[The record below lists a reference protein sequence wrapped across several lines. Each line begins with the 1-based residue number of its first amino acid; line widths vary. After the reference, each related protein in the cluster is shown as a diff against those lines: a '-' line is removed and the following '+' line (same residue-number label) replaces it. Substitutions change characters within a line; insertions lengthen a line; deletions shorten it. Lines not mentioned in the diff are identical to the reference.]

1 LFEKNGSSFR
11 EDLPHVPIWDLV
23 AHQGLQLLNLAV
35 EFAVCGEADQIAV
48 FSERFWW
55 PSG

>member
-1 LFEKNGSSFR
+1 LFEKSGSRFR